1 MARIPG
7 MAVKLTNPEPR
18 SKELKRSFDE
28 IRSARKLRELTDEED
43 GGGSDGLPVGLYG
56 FTYSPCADN
65 FPFFKAH
72 DLRSYEAHKHSDGSV
87 VLLGFL
93 TADEKKA
100 LETATGV
107 STLHLFPRAQ
117 GRSQSARPDSA
128 QPHPE
133 SRRELPAGR
142 RLGPGDRDRLKG
154 LTGYWLPWC
163 TTRDLGPQLSCTHG
177 FEVPHEHFQTHS
189 AEVCEEGHIA

>member
-1 MARIPG
+1 MARIPD
-7 MAVKLTNPEPR
+7 MAVKLTNPDPR

-28 IRSARKLRELTDEED
+28 IRSAQKLRELTDEEN
-43 GGGSDGLPVGLYG
+43 GGGSDSLPVGVYG

-107 STLHLFPRAQ
+107 STLHLFPEPKDEANQLVQIPLSRVQ
-117 GRSQSARPDSA
+117 NHVENSQRGGGS
-128 QPHPE
+128 
-133 SRRELPAGR
+133 
-142 RLGPGDRDRLKG
+142 G
-154 LTGYWLPWC
+154 LVIEIG
-163 TTRDLGPQLSCTHG
+163 S
-177 FEVPHEHFQTHS
+177 
-189 AEVCEEGHIA
+189 EG